1 MTTQSTGRR
10 ATVVSAAALL
20 SATLLSGCGGGDVA
34 SPGTVAPPAA
44 VTTPV
49 VTTPPVTTTPVTT
62 PTVIPSDL
70 IASPRPAAR
79 SANDTVEYRT
89 NYNSYELIGAL
100 YAADAGI
107 TGKGVTVG
115 IVDGGFT
122 TSDTELAGRQSALSK
137 DFGNIL
143 TKQADG
149 SYAATARNDIGLNP
163 SSLHGSIVAEL
174 LAANRDGQGSVGVA
188 PQASVALLRID
199 DSKTDMPNADG
210 TPSEILSGA
219 NITAAVNYAASV
231 KIPILSV
238 SLGIDGGPSPSL
250 TAAIDRF
257 ANAGGLFVIAAGNSG
272 SANPESIQLLSAANR
287 GSWISVGGLS
297 NSLTAF
303 TLDASS
309 GQAGT
314 LADRYITAPYDNIAA
329 DPANGGGFYK
339 FTGTSGAV
347 PLVAA
352 TAALILQKWPQLS
365 GRDAGNVILATARDI
380 GAPGTDPV
388 FGRGLLD
395 IKAALSPVDP
405 VLVTPTGTTT
415 PITSASLGLPSATGT
430 GSITKLL
437 SHAVILDAFGR
448 DFSADARGVVRPT
461 SDIGAVAG
469 LTRTIRRNT
478 SGTLAF
484 SVTSEI
490 EYASGP
496 VRGGEPIARLAGTE
510 IRLRTGETE
519 IAFTQGYAPWTGS
532 AIAGLG
538 APSSALAAY
547 TGTVTTGAR
556 TIMPFGGG
564 ALTIDAGTGGT
575 RATRNLGTASVNA
588 AGMGWSDGRWSLGG
602 GVVSE
607 AGAVFG
613 SRSTG
618 ALQLASAATTGFGE
632 ARYVRFVGRWS
643 FTGYGSVGVTALR
656 EAANSLLTAPSTFVT
671 TRYGIEAGRD
681 LGTARVTIGVA
692 QPLNVES
699 GGATL
704 TLANGYDL
712 AARSLTFAATP
723 VDLRGNRQFLA
734 QAGIDFGPVR
744 IGLVQGMARP
754 ETGVITSM
762 GWHF

>member
-1 MTTQSTGRR
+1 M
-10 ATVVSAAALL
+10 
-20 SATLLSGCGGGDVA
+20 
-34 SPGTVAPPAA
+34 
-44 VTTPV
+44 
-49 VTTPPVTTTPVTT
+49 
-62 PTVIPSDL
+62 

-79 SANDTVEYRT
+79 SVNDTAEYRA

-100 YAADAGI
+100 YAADAGL

-122 TSDTELAGRQSALSK
+122 TSDSELAGRQSALSK

-163 SSLHGSIVAEL
+163 SSLHGAIVAEL

-210 TPSEILSGA
+210 SPNEELSGA
-219 NITAAVNYAASV
+219 NIAAAINYAASV
-231 KIPILSV
+231 KIPVLSV
-238 SLGIDGGPSPSL
+238 SLGIDGGASPSL
-250 TAAIDRF
+250 TAAINRF
-257 ANAGGLFVIAAGNSG
+257 ASVGGLFVIAAGNSG
-272 SANPESIQLLSAANR
+272 SANPESIQLVSSANR

-303 TLDASS
+303 TLDPSS

-365 GRDAGNVILATARDI
+365 GKDAGNVILATARDI

-405 VLVTPTGTTT
+405 VLVTQTGTTT
-415 PITSASLGLPSATGT
+415 PIASASLALPSATGT

-448 DFSADARGVVRPT
+448 DFTADARGIVR
-461 SDIGAVAG
+461 SSSNIGAVAG

-484 SVTSEI
+484 SVTSDI
-490 EYASGP
+490 EYAGGP
-496 VRGGEPIARLAGTE
+496 VREGEPVARLAGTE
-510 IRLRTGETE
+510 IRVRTGGTE

-532 AIAGLG
+532 AVAGLG
-538 APSSALAAY
+538 APSLALAAY
-547 TGTVTTGAR
+547 AGAVTTGAR
-556 TIMPFGGG
+556 TIVPFGDG
-564 ALTIDAGTGGT
+564 ALTFDAGTGGS
-575 RATRNLGTASVNA
+575 RAVRNIATASVDA
-588 AGMGWSDGRWSLGG
+588 AGVGWSNGRWSLGG
-602 GVVSE
+602 GVISE
-607 AGAVFG
+607 NGAVFG

-618 ALQLASAATTGFGE
+618 ALQLASATTTGFGE
-632 ARYVRFVGRWS
+632 ARYIRLAGRWS
-643 FTGYGSVGVTALR
+643 FTGYGSIGVTALR
-656 EAANSLLTAPSTFVT
+656 DATNSLLTAPSTLVT
-671 TRYGIEAGRD
+671 SRFGIEAGRNI
-681 LGTARVTIGVA
+681 GIARVTVGVA

-704 TLANGYDL
+704 TLGNGYDL
-712 AARSLTFAATP
+712 DSRSLTFAANP

-734 QAGIDFGPVR
+734 QAEVDFGLVR
-744 IGLVQGMARP
+744 IGFVQGMRRP
-754 ETGVITSM
+754 ETGVVTSM